1 MGWILNLK
9 TSTKLA
15 LGFGV
20 VLALMVAMAAVAIR
34 GASRNESV
42 VRTLRDEA
50 LAGVSDAKQAYAEIL
65 RFRMRHY
72 RVLINDKPE
81 EIRKG
86 LQEIEEAK
94 KPVEEHLASY
104 EKSIV
109 TEEDRKNFGAAKKA
123 WEGYLEVD
131 KGFLDLVAAGKKA
144 EASVYIESKNRDHAQ
159 NVLEPALD
167 KLVAYNE
174 KLAETRS
181 KEALA
186 AAAAL
191 RTQMLGLGLAAALIA
206 IVVATF
212 LGRTVG
218 GATRVLSE
226 QLTKM
231 YNGCVQD
238 LRQALEALG
247 RGDLSVPA
255 KVHTQP
261 LDVRTNDDLGH
272 MMRTCNEL
280 REAIGKAIDGYNESR
295 RNLAA
300 MVEQL
305 RAAALQVEET
315 SGALSAATEQSG
327 RASTEIA
334 QGSERLATSAGE
346 AASIVERLE
355 RSVQEVKGAS
365 ESQASQVRGADAQL
379 KQATEAI
386 GQVASAAQTAAA
398 FAGEGRRRVEEIV
411 VANQRINHQVEAS
424 ASQVRELDEASQQ
437 IGAIVQSIEQIA
449 EQTNLLALNAA
460 IEA

>member
-1 MGWILNLK
+1 LGWILNLK

-34 GASRNESV
+34 GASQNASAIV
-42 VRTLRDEA
+42 TLRDEA

-72 RVLINDKPE
+72 RVLVYDKPE

-94 KPVEEHLASY
+94 KPVEERLASY
-104 EKSIV
+104 EKSIR
-109 TEEDRKNFGAAKKA
+109 TEEDRKNFEAARKA

-144 EASVYIESKNRDHAQ
+144 EADAYVESKNRAHAK

-174 KLAETRS
+174 KLGETRS

-218 GATRVLSE
+218 GATQVLSE
-226 QLTKM
+226 QLTKLAH
-231 YNGCVQD
+231 GGIHD
-238 LRQALEALG
+238 LSLAMEAMG
-247 RGDLSVPA
+247 RGDL
-255 KVHTQP
+255 TQECKIISKP
-261 LDVRTNDDLGH
+261 LEVRTSDDLGQ
-272 MMRTCNEL
+272 MMRSCNEL
-280 REAIGKAIDGYNESR
+280 REAIIGSIDGYNESR

-305 RAAALQVEET
+305 RAAAVQVEET
-315 SGALSAATEQSG
+315 SGPCRRRRSSRAARAPRSPKAASAWRPAQARRRRSWSAWSVRCRRSRG
-327 RASTEIA
+327 RASLRRA
-334 QGSERLATSAGE
+334 RCAERMLS
-346 AASIVERLE
+346 
-355 RSVQEVKGAS
+355 
-365 ESQASQVRGADAQL
+365 
-379 KQATEAI
+379 
-386 GQVASAAQTAAA
+386 
-398 FAGEGRRRVEEIV
+398 
-411 VANQRINHQVEAS
+411 
-424 ASQVRELDEASQQ
+424 
-437 IGAIVQSIEQIA
+437 
-449 EQTNLLALNAA
+449 
-460 IEA
+460 